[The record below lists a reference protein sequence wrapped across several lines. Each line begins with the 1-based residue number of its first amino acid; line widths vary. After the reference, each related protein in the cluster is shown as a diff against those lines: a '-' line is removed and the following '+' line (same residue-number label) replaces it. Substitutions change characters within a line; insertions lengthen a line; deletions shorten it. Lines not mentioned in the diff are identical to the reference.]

1 MRPRAYNGCRRTAE
15 SVRGMSVRAAA
26 TKLPATWQSC
36 RPRGRQ
42 LYVLKPYGALDF
54 VTRNSSCRPLFTHS
68 KAFLP
73 PRFVKEQ
80 QTVGHSLQSY
90 MAIGHED
97 TLTPRSCRP
106 IAKRRCGRQV
116 GRQLVGNCCPRLR
129 QRASDRWHQ
138 TPLRQKSIL
147 FQANPST
154 RGSVSGKEGSDH
166 QVLQLAELLTRWEGA
181 SWVFP

>member
-80 QTVGHSLQSY
+80 QTAGHSLQLY
-90 MAIGHED
+90 MGVGPED
-97 TLTPRSCRP
+97 ALTPWSCRP
-106 IAKRRCGRQV
+106 IAGSGCGRQV
-116 GRQLVGNCCPRLR
+116 GRQLVGNGCPRLGR
-129 QRASDRWHQ
+129 RASSRFWPAI
-138 TPLRQKSIL
+138 TAASSLTLRLGSWPAPGQVL
-147 FQANPST
+147 FQFLQELRAAV
-154 RGSVSGKEGSDH
+154 GS
-166 QVLQLAELLTRWEGA
+166 
-181 SWVFP
+181 